1 MGMRSPTA
9 TVGVDVVDAG
19 ATDEELYELA
29 TRLRQELLEAD
40 VIDVRR
46 LRDGNAPP
54 GARAV
59 DVQSLSSLL
68 VTLTTSAATLQ
79 SVIGGLRR
87 WLGKD
92 QTRRI
97 VLSLDGDSI
106 EITSASD
113 EEQRNLIDMWVR
125 RHTDSHDD

>member
-1 MGMRSPTA
+1 MGMQSPTA
-9 TVGVDVVDAG
+9 TVGVDLVAADAS
-19 ATDEELYELA
+19 DEELYELA

-46 LRDGNAPP
+46 LRGGEAPP

-59 DVQSLSSLL
+59 DVQALGSLL
-68 VTLTTSAATLQ
+68 MTVSASAATLR
-79 SVIGGLRR
+79 SVIDGMRR

-92 QTRRI
+92 RTRRI

-106 EITSASD
+106 EITAASD
-113 EEQRNLIDMWVR
+113 EEQRNLIDLWVR
-125 RHTDSHDD
+125 RHTNSRDD